1 MQVFRGPD
9 LPSYQLD
16 DIIIQIT
23 LIKRIVKLCRG
34 IAGTLSGRE
43 DERVRDQQPDII
55 PARPH
60 KLVNLI
66 GKFRSLSSSAGSP
79 DCDDTI
85 DTSEISWTATRPTPL
100 LRTVKNR
107 HQEIAEPAL
116 ENFESTEM
124 KADRR
129 L

>member
-1 MQVFRGPD
+1 MQVFGLFALEVQIYHRTN
-9 LPSYQLD
+9 LMTSLF
-16 DIIIQIT
+16 QIT

-43 DERVRDQQPDII
+43 DERVRGQQPDII

-85 DTSEISWTATRPTPL
+85 DTSEISCTAPQP
-100 LRTVKNR
+100 
-107 HQEIAEPAL
+107 HPAPP
-116 ENFESTEM
+116 SS
-124 KADRR
+124 AR
-129 L
+129 